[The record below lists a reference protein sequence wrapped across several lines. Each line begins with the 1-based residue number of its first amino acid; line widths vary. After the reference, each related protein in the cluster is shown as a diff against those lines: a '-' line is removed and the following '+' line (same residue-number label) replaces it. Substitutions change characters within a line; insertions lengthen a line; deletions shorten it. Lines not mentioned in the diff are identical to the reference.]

1 MAFSQ
6 SPTPSR
12 APLSAEELREI
23 SLSIS
28 RQFAPRRYESGVRR
42 APTGGFSPSE
52 LLEISQQISREYAP
66 RARGSQ
72 ASLLLL
78 PIDPRHLHAFWQ
90 LDAPPPATLPNQ
102 PESSPLTLRIFRQ
115 APATNPAADSPAPP
129 ASAPVWFDVPV
140 AADASRQR
148 IVLPEYLGGAA
159 AHYRAVL
166 GRLTGDRQFSPLAI
180 SNDAATA
187 ALPDGN
193 HDLTPS
199 VAQFMLPLQL
209 AASSTL
215 AADPAAPTSDAD
227 D

>member
-6 SPTPSR
+6 SHSPAR

-90 LDAPPPATLPNQ
+90 LDAPLPAT
-102 PESSPLTLRIFRQ
+102 SPDAAEPSQLTLRIFRQ
-115 APATNPAADSPAPP
+115 APAAGATPDTGYPP
-129 ASAPVWFDVPV
+129 SWFDVAVPTH
-140 AADASRQR
+140 ATRQR
-148 IVLPEYLGGAA
+148 ITLPEELGGGA

-166 GRLTGDRQFSPLAI
+166 GRFSADRQFSPLAV

-187 ALPDGN
+187 AQPESPD
-193 HDLTPS
+193 DLTPS
-199 VAQFMLPLQL
+199 LAQFMLPLQL
-209 AASSTL
+209 AVSSTL
-215 AADPAAPTSDAD
+215 AADPAAPTTDAD

>member
-6 SPTPSR
+6 SHSPAR

-28 RQFAPRRYESGVRR
+28 RQFAPRRYDSGVRR

-90 LDAPPPATLPNQ
+90 LDAPPAVSLPDR
-102 PESSPLTLRIFRQ
+102 PEPNPLTLRIFRQ
-115 APATNPAADSPAPP
+115 APETNPVAGLPVAP
-129 ASAPVWFDVPV
+129 ASAPIWFDVTV

-148 IVLPEYLGGAA
+148 ITLPDHLGGGA

-166 GRLTGDRQFSPLAI
+166 GRLSEDRQFSPLAV

-187 ALPDGN
+187 ALPEGTD
-193 HDLTPS
+193 DLTPS
-199 VAQFMLPLQL
+199 LAQFMLPLQL
-209 AASSTL
+209 AVSSTL